1 MSALLYMQLVIN
13 IGYYNSNM
21 KRSFIILAF
30 VICTTVSVVI
40 VDLTASHTGPQPY
53 PQIWQGQ
60 VSDTT
65 TIIFSD
71 SITKIFMMGN
81 EVFINIV
88 NDSTA
93 ILWSPS
99 NRTVHIGTDI
109 SEIKIKRDH

>member
-1 MSALLYMQLVIN
+1 MRLGLV
-13 IGYYNSNM
+13 
-21 KRSFIILAF
+21 FLVLAVCF
-30 VICTTVSVVI
+30 AFADVI
-40 VDLTASHTGPQPY
+40 VELTASHTGPQPY

-71 SITKIFMMGN
+71 SITKIFMMRN

-99 NRTVHIGTDI
+99 NRTVHIGTDT